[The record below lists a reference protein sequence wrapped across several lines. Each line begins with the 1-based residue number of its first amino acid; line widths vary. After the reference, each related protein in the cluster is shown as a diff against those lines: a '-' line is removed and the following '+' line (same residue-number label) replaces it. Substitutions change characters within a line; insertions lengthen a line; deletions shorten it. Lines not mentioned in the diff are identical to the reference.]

1 MTHSNPSSDM
11 GPSYWAYIKQ
21 FEYRVTV
28 QLGKAYTPEFKEFC
42 AWCDQHMGVK
52 YKDWFI
58 ADVGK
63 GRYTLFAR
71 NTKWAIF
78 LAITWVDKITD

>member
-1 MTHSNPSSDM
+1 MTHHNPSSDM
-11 GPSYWAYIKQ
+11 GPSYWAYLKK

-28 QLGKAYTPEFKEFC
+28 QLGRPYTSEFKEFSG
-42 AWCDQHMGVK
+42 WCDQHMGEK

-71 NTKWAIF
+71 NTKRTTF
-78 LAITWVDKITD
+78 LTLMWVDKIV

>member
-1 MTHSNPSSDM
+1 MSVSEM
-11 GPSYWAYIKQ
+11 GPSYLAYVKQ

-42 AWCDQHMGVK
+42 AWCDQHMGEK
-52 YKDWFI
+52 YRDWFI
-58 ADVGK
+58 ADAGM

-71 NTKWAIF
+71 NTKWATF
-78 LAITWVDKITD
+78 LTIMWVDKIV

>member
-1 MTHSNPSSDM
+1 M
-11 GPSYWAYIKQ
+11 GPSYWAYLKQ
-21 FEYRVTV
+21 FDYQVTV
-28 QLGKAYTPEFKEFC
+28 KLGQSYTHDFKQFTE
-42 AWCDQHMGVK
+42 WCNQRLGVK

-71 NTKWAIF
+71 NTKWATF
-78 LAITWVDKITD
+78 LTLTWVDKITD